1 MNTGARGALA
11 AHRADAI
18 MRAVFFGCG
27 LFSILITVGIV
38 AVLVLE
44 AAPFFKNVSVFT
56 FLTDTEWTPLFA
68 QKRFG
73 VLPLLCGTLLTS
85 AIAMCVA
92 LPAGITVGIYLS
104 EFASPLVRTV
114 IKPALEVL
122 AGVPTLVYGYF
133 ALFVVTP
140 TLQILFPSLPGF
152 NALSAGL
159 VMGFMILPMVAS
171 LSEDAIF
178 SVPKALKEGAYAL
191 GASKMQTTLSVVVP
205 AASGGII
212 AAVILAMARAVGETM
227 IVAIAAGQQ
236 PTLTLNPFAAIETMT
251 AYIVQ
256 VSLGDTPHGT
266 LEFHTIFAVGL
277 ALFCITLVL
286 NSASLL
292 LRRKIRRGH
301 G

>member
-1 MNTGARGALA
+1 MSASLVNQR
-11 AHRADAI
+11 AHLIDRA
-18 MRAVFFGCG
+18 MRSVFFCCG
-27 LFSILITVGIV
+27 AFSVFITVGIV
-38 AVLVLE
+38 AVLVTE
-44 AAPFFKNVSVFT
+44 AIPFFSNVSVFT
-56 FLTDTEWTPLFA
+56 FLTDTEWTPLFYE
-68 QKRFG
+68 KRFG
-73 VLPLLCGTLLTS
+73 ILPLLCGTLLTS
-85 AIAMCVA
+85 LIAMSIA
-92 LPAGITVGIYLS
+92 LPAGITVGVYLS
-104 EFASPLVRTV
+104 EFAAPGVRKV
-114 IKPALEVL
+114 IKPILEVL

-140 TLQILFPSLPGF
+140 LLQSVIPELPGF

-159 VMGFMILPMVAS
+159 VMGMMILPLVAS

-178 SVPKALKEGAYAL
+178 AVPKALKEGAYAL
-191 GASKMQTTLSVVVP
+191 GSSKMQTTMKVVVP

-212 AAVILAMARAVGETM
+212 AAVILALARAVGETM

-236 PTLTLNPFAAIETMT
+236 PTLTLNPISAVETMT

-277 ALFCITLVL
+277 ALFTITLIL
-286 NSASLL
+286 NSVSLMV
-292 LRRKIRRGH
+292 RKRMLRGH